1 MKKLNNI
8 LQKLVIWVHQQTWIS
23 KELSVR
29 QIADSTI
36 SIMLSQAL
44 KSRRQHIEELI
55 KEKKS
60 IILEKVFL
68 ATLLLIGILPTTLIL
83 SWLLGVFLSFVLLA
97 YSFSILID
105 VANISALQADI
116 QTTREIQTKKLF

>member
-8 LQKLVIWVHQQTWIS
+8 LQKLIIWVHQQTWIA

-116 QTTREIQTKKLF
+116 QTTRKIETKKLF